1 MKLLKLALAAAGLL
15 AASPLAI
22 AQQADYAAIEAA
34 PAVWSV
40 SDADSTVYL
49 VGTVHILPPALN
61 WRSDALQVA
70 FEDAEILWLEA
81 DVTSAEATAQMQT
94 LIPQLGLNA
103 PGVTL
108 TSMLSDDAKSNLAII
123 AQRLGAP
130 VEGLS
135 ASIDPLQ
142 PWLASL
148 TLAVL
153 QIQAGGY
160 DPNSGVDQALS
171 RDAQAAGKTLRY
183 FETAEE
189 QLRFFADL
197 PMETQLA
204 DLETGLQQM
213 VDDPDML
220 SELVQAWAVGDMDSV
235 DALMNAG
242 MRDTSEAMFNAIIVQ
257 RNLNWAP
264 VIANALE
271 GEDDVLVAVGAGHMP
286 GPHGV
291 IALLRAQGL
300 DVQRQ

>member
-1 MKLLKLALAAAGLL
+1 MKLLKHALVAAGLL
-15 AASPLAI
+15 VASPLAL
-22 AQQADYAAIEAA
+22 AQSADYAAIEAA

-49 VGTVHILPPALN
+49 VGTVHILPPALD
-61 WRSDALQVA
+61 WRSDALQAA

-81 DVTSAEATAQMQT
+81 DVTSPEATAQMQT

-108 TSMLSDDAKSNLAII
+108 TSMLSDEAKANLAII

-160 DPNSGVDQALS
+160 DPESGVDQALS

-235 DALMNAG
+235 DALMNEG
-242 MRDTSEAMFNAIIVQ
+242 MRDTSQAMFDAIIVQ

-291 IALLRAQGL
+291 IALLREAGL
-300 DVQRQ
+300 DVQRH